1 MRVILLGAPGSGKGS
16 VGDLVRSAYGF
27 PRISTGD
34 LLRDAVQKRT
44 PLGLEAEAQMGQG
57 GLVDDALV
65 LKLLA
70 ERLAAPDCRTGYILD
85 GYPRNLSQ
93 ARDLERLDS
102 RRREIV
108 FLIET
113 GEDVVVRR
121 LESRRICPAC
131 GAIYNVVTKKPARE
145 GLCDVCGAA
154 LVQRTDDRADVIRER
169 MKTYH
174 EKTEPLIA
182 HYQSKGGLRRVSGD
196 GTVEETF
203 RPVRSALDAATAEAK
218 ARP

>member
-44 PLGLEAEAQMGQG
+44 PLGLEAETQMGQG

-70 ERLAAPDCRTGYILD
+70 ERLAAPDCRVGYILD

-102 RRREIV
+102 RRRESV

-154 LVQRTDDRADVIRER
+154 LVQRTDDGVDVIRER

-182 HYQSKGGLRRVSGD
+182 YYQSKGGLRRVNGD

-203 RPVRSALDAATAEAK
+203 RSVRSALDAAMGDAK